1 MKLCLLYKRIYFD
14 NLEDF
19 FNNPKLTYKNPI
31 ENLAA
36 LYLLKIKIFR
46 KWICKKINALYQ

>member
-19 FNNPKLTYKNPI
+19 FNNSKLTYKNPI
-31 ENLAA
+31 DNLAA
-36 LYLLKIKIFR
+36 LYILKIKIFR
-46 KWICKKINALYQ
+46 KWIYKKINA